1 MPGVFHGDRRR
12 RAPAPRPAGTR
23 AGGPN
28 LRRVGDRAGNPVIG
42 ISGSYGGLNVGDEAI
57 LTSIVQELRARMPD
71 VELIVFSRDAEH
83 TGAQHDVDRVVEARD
98 SVRRELLS
106 EIERLD
112 LLVLG
117 GGGILYDRESEPY
130 LHIARLAQDADI
142 RTATYAIG
150 IGPLERPSEREA
162 VAETL
167 GRMECITVRDA
178 PAKQLLEEIG
188 VEREALVTADPAL
201 LLEPQPFGERELR
214 AEGVSS
220 ERPLVGMSVREPG
233 GAAEELEPGVYHRL
247 LADAADF
254 IVARFGA
261 DVLFVPM
268 ERQDIGHSHRVVAD
282 MARPDHAS
290 VLRASY
296 EPRQVLGLMQHLDMA
311 VGMRLHF
318 LIFAAIAQVPLMPL
332 PYASKVAA
340 LLDRLGLPVP
350 PPVKREHGGDL
361 LAGIDELWDERDGQR
376 ELLRSRVADLRDC
389 ARGSA
394 SAITEV
400 LPNAPAR
407 PA

>member
-1 MPGVFHGDRRR
+1 MGQ
-12 RAPAPRPAGTR
+12 A
-23 AGGPN
+23 
-28 LRRVGDRAGNPVIG
+28 AGNPVIG

-57 LTSIVQELRARMPD
+57 LTAILRELRERMPGI
-71 VELIVFSRDAEH
+71 ELVVFSRDPEH
-83 TGAQHDVDRVVEARD
+83 TRAHHAVDRAVAARD
-98 SVRRELLS
+98 STRRELLE

-130 LHIARLAQDADI
+130 LHIARLAQGAGV

-150 IGPLERPSEREA
+150 VGPLERPSERES

-201 LLEPQPFGERELR
+201 LLEPQPFSDDDLL
-214 AEGVSS
+214 AEGVRRQ
-220 ERPLVGMSVREPG
+220 RPLVGMSVREPG
-233 GAAEELEPGVYHRL
+233 RAAEQLEPGVYHRL

-254 IVARFGA
+254 IVARFAA

-268 ERQDIGHSHRVVAD
+268 ERKDVGQAHRVGAE
-282 MARPDHAS
+282 MATPEHAS
-290 VLRASY
+290 VLRSPY
-296 EPRQVLGLMQHLDMA
+296 EPRQVLGLMRHLDMA

-318 LIFAAIAQVPLMPL
+318 LLFAAMANVPLMPL
-332 PYASKVAA
+332 PYASKVSA
-340 LLDRLGLPVP
+340 LLDRLGLRAP

-361 LAGIDELWDERDGQR
+361 LARIDQLWDERDEQR
-376 ELLRSRVADLRDC
+376 RLLQARVPELQEC
-389 ARGSA
+389 ARRSA
-394 SAITEV
+394 RAITEV
-400 LPNAPAR
+400 LSDATAGPA
-407 PA
+407 